1 MVLRQ
6 LDRNHHLESAMT
18 TTCCN
23 NVDAECNAY
32 NAAFHE
38 LGLSWVWDTGLYAN
52 AVGDADDRTG
62 LRNYLARHQSHLLS
76 AHDADFL
83 VEAILAAKERCQAQ
97 LSAAGC
103 NPAAFIDWSALQQ
116 RQIGA

>member
-1 MVLRQ
+1 
-6 LDRNHHLESAMT
+6 MT
-18 TTCCN
+18 TIRSSSD
-23 NVDAECNAY
+23 DAECNAY

-38 LGLSWVWDTGLYAN
+38 LGLSWVWDTGLYAS

-62 LRNYLARHQSHLLS
+62 LRNYLARHQPHLLI

-83 VEAILAAKERCQAQ
+83 VDAILAAKARCQSQ

-116 RQIGA
+116 RQIGV

>member
-1 MVLRQ
+1 
-6 LDRNHHLESAMT
+6 MT
-18 TTCCN
+18 TIQHSH
-23 NVDAECNAY
+23 VADAERNAY

-38 LGLSWVWDTGLYAN
+38 LGLSWFWDADHYTS
-52 AVGDADDRTG
+52 AVEVADDRTG
-62 LRNYLARHQSHLLS
+62 LRNYLAQHQAHLLS

-83 VEAILAAKERCQAQ
+83 VEAILATKARCHAQ

-103 NPAAFIDWSALQQ
+103 SPAAFINWPELQQ

>member
-1 MVLRQ
+1 
-6 LDRNHHLESAMT
+6 MT
-18 TTCCN
+18 TMFSSAETHAAYSE
-23 NVDAECNAY
+23 AECNAY

-38 LGLSWVWDTGLYAN
+38 LGLSWFWDAGHYESA
-52 AVGDADDRTG
+52 ACGVDGRTG
-62 LRNYLARHQSHLLS
+62 LRNYLAEHQPHLLT

-83 VEAILAAKERCQAQ
+83 IEAILAAKQRCRAQ

-103 NPAAFIDWSALQQ
+103 NPGAFINWRELQQ